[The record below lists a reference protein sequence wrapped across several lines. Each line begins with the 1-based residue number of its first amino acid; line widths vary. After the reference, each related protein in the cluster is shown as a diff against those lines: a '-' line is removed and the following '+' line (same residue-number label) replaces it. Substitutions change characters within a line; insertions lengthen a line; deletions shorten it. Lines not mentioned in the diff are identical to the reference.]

1 MACPIST
8 RGGGTLDGER
18 ARARVAPAE
27 LREKAREEERLLTV
41 DMPARENVKW
51 LREKER
57 KERESERK

>member
-1 MACPIST
+1 
-8 RGGGTLDGER
+8 
-18 ARARVAPAE
+18 VAPAE

-57 KERESERK
+57 KERESERKERESERK